1 MNKKLIKKLV
11 AFSLSAAIVLSPA
24 SIAFADGVDIKGDV
38 NKNGK
43 LDSLDALMI
52 LKHVAQITVLND
64 EQLTFADFNSNGK
77 VDTLDALRV
86 LKRVAGIIPPT
97 INEKDYQATSEFIL
111 REENAYKYINFSN
124 LINNEYFLLTLGSCN
139 DDMLYNISAAKELLD
154 KTSTLEQ

>member
-1 MNKKLIKKLV
+1 MKNLIKKII
-11 AFSLSAAIVLSPA
+11 SLILVLSFVFTY
-24 SIAFADGVDIKGDV
+24 SITVFSNELDIKGDV